1 MMNSKISEDFK
12 NWLIS
17 SQNLQKRS
25 AGDIISRRNK
35 LLSIIADPSSLQINQ
50 IKLEL
55 ENNFIKGEFTRPTLS
70 GMIRSEIF
78 FRKFQ
83 KSYLI

>member
-1 MMNSKISEDFK
+1 MRD
-12 NWLIS
+12 LS
-17 SQNLQKRS
+17 SSTWVIPRFLGKR
-25 AGDIISRRNK
+25 IIKGN
-35 LLSIIADPSSLQINQ
+35 IADPSSLQINQ